1 MLNEAR
7 IGLLLLSALTAQ
19 IVPACGRAFKKADPT
34 DGSASRMTAPRP
46 AQAMGVLRSQTSQVT
61 WPISSSSKG

>member
-19 IVPACGRAFKKADPT
+19 IVPACGRAFKRADPT
-34 DGSASRMTAPRP
+34 DGTASR
-46 AQAMGVLRSQTSQVT
+46 V
-61 WPISSSSKG
+61 